1 MFSVLSGHSVQPLT
15 DSKNKMMEDLCTRLP
30 TVENHLLDLW
40 SDLENRLRPL
50 LRPLSPILNPANA
63 RLPAASFGSEKKASA
78 LCQLSTF
85 TKFVK
90 NIKLY
95 N

>member
-15 DSKNKMMEDLCTRLP
+15 DSKNKLMEDLCTQLP

-40 SDLENRLRPL
+40 SDLENRQRPL
-50 LRPLSPILNPANA
+50 LRSLSPILNPANA
-63 RLPAASFGSEKKASA
+63 RLRAASCGAEQKASA
-78 LCQLSTF
+78 LCQLNTF

-90 NIKLY
+90 NITVS